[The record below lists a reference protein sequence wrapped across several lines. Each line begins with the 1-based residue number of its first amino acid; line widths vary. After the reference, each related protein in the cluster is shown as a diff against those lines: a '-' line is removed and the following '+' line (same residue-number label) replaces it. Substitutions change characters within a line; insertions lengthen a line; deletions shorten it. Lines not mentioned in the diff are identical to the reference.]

1 LDRSSLFTYNF
12 VQLLVRFDLAV
23 RVNKAFLCS
32 RKQVYYYLSTF
43 LLAIFAQEQSMSR
56 SLSRLVA
63 AAVLAVSGLAL
74 TSMAF
79 DADAARVG
87 KGSNAGRQSSNVTNQ
102 APAASTTT
110 QKSATAPAAASSTA
124 GAAAAAKPSG
134 ASRWL
139 GPLAGIAAGLGIAA
153 LLSHFGLGGAMADFL
168 VMALIAG
175 VVIFGV
181 MFILRRMRGSA
192 SAGPAMQGAGAGSA
206 TRSAPAPTDMWRQS
220 SEPAVAPVQLPP
232 SATGSMSA
240 AGFGSDAPAPD
251 QSWFIPTDFDT
262 QRFLGEAKQQFV
274 SIQKVWDSGNVN
286 ELRNFLTDDLLKE
299 LQAQLSGQT
308 GQNHTEV
315 VLLNAELLGIEK
327 VSDGHLASVRFSGM
341 LREQAGAE
349 AFRFEEVWNLFK
361 PEQGGWLLAGIQ
373 QVPVSQAS

>member
-1 LDRSSLFTYNF
+1 
-12 VQLLVRFDLAV
+12 
-23 RVNKAFLCS
+23 
-32 RKQVYYYLSTF
+32 
-43 LLAIFAQEQSMSR
+43 MSR
-56 SLSRLVA
+56 PMIRFFAAALVA
-63 AAVLAVSGLAL
+63 MSGFAL
-74 TSMAF
+74 TAVTF
-79 DADAARVG
+79 DAEAARVG
-87 KGSNAGRQSSNVTNQ
+87 KGSNSGRQSSNVSNQ
-102 APAASTTT
+102 NTAQPSAASSAT
-110 QKSATAPAAASSTA
+110 QKTAAAPAAAGAAA
-124 GAAAAAKPSG
+124 GAASG
-134 ASRWL
+134 ASKWL

-153 LLSHFGLGGAMADFL
+153 LLSHFGLAGAFGDML

-181 MFILRRMRGSA
+181 MFILRRMRGPQ
-192 SAGPAMQGAGAGSA
+192 PAAQGANAGSNA
-206 TRSAPAPTDMWRQS
+206 GSTAGSTAYSTGAPIGGNMS
-220 SEPAVAPVQLPP
+220 STPNGMMRESIEPATQAPVSLPA

-251 QSWFIPTDFDT
+251 QNWFIPVDFDT
-262 QRFLGEAKQQFV
+262 QRFLSEAKKQFI
-274 SIQKVWDSGNVN
+274 SIQKVWDSGNIA
-286 ELRNFLTDDLLKE
+286 EMRTFLTDDLMKE
-299 LQAQLSGQT
+299 LQAQLSDRIEE
-308 GQNHTEV
+308 NHTEV

>member
-1 LDRSSLFTYNF
+1 
-12 VQLLVRFDLAV
+12 LA
-23 RVNKAFLCS
+23 F
-32 RKQVYYYLSTF
+32 
-43 LLAIFAQEQSMSR
+43 FAQEQSMSR
-56 SLSRLVA
+56 SLSRFVA

-175 VVIFGV
+175 VVIFGI
-181 MFILRRMRGSA
+181 MFILRRMRGGA
-192 SAGPAMQGAGAGSA
+192 SAEPAMQGAGAGA
-206 TRSAPAPTDMWRQS
+206 TRGAAPAPNDMWRQS
-220 SEPAVAPVQLPP
+220 SEPAAAPVQLPP

-274 SIQKVWDSGNVN
+274 AIQKVWDSGNVN